1 MEILPLRVGVG
12 KFFFTEGCIAF
23 LPEEIHRLGPKALMI
38 GGPNSMPALIEHLP
52 DGWDSGL
59 EIIREVYAG
68 ACSVNQAYA
77 CLLYTSE
84 IELILKT
91 YFLRYSADLHIS

>member
-52 DGWDSGL
+52 DG
-59 EIIREVYAG
+59 
-68 ACSVNQAYA
+68 
-77 CLLYTSE
+77 
-84 IELILKT
+84 
-91 YFLRYSADLHIS
+91 